1 MAGATELTL
10 DDRARI
16 EALLTEYGWRIDHGG
31 DVSDLFAPEGVV
43 IAPGVGLTL
52 QGREAIGSH
61 FTARAANTSQV
72 PRHVWCDLRV
82 ADFARDAARLHTTQM
97 TFLRD
102 SSEQPT
108 AKHIMVGETHDVV
121 RREANGEWRFLERR
135 LEVIFP
141 FDVDLGRLETLGADS
156 PAPSR
161 GLKDGVLYY
170 VKSRSG
176 EVSVARYLARHELFF
191 AVGDAIGYFPDDLGA
206 IGKPVPLDGAFDD

>member
-1 MAGATELTL
+1 MAEATELTVG
-10 DDRARI
+10 DRARI

-31 DVSDLFAPEGVV
+31 DVSALFAPEGVV

-61 FTARAANTSQV
+61 FIARAAHTSQV
-72 PRHVWCDLRV
+72 TRHIWCDLRV
-82 ADFARDAARLHTTQM
+82 ADCARDTARLQTTQM

-102 SSEQPT
+102 SSEDST

-121 RREANGEWRFLERR
+121 RREANGKWRFLERR
-135 LEVIFP
+135 LDVIFP
-141 FDVDLGRLETLGADS
+141 FDVDLQRLHATSAGS
-156 PAPSR
+156 PAPSG

-176 EVSVARYLARHELFF
+176 ELSVARYFARHELFF
-191 AVGDAIGYFPDDLGA
+191 AVGDAIGYFPGDLGA
-206 IGKPVPLDGAFDD
+206 IGKPVPLNGAFDD